1 MQQFVGK
8 PNLPINVKKRT
19 LLIPLQQAKHNC
31 PSKNSFSHFLNYL
44 NGTKETSLNWFLK
57 RVGYPRQGA
66 AQVLGLD
73 YEGSIKDGI
82 PQHKARTYLLKG
94 LEILMM
100 CKLL

>member
-1 MQQFVGK
+1 
-8 PNLPINVKKRT
+8 
-19 LLIPLQQAKHNC
+19 LLIPLQQAKHSC
-31 PSKNSFSHFLNYL
+31 PSKNSFSHF
-44 NGTKETSLNWFLK
+44 FLELSK
-57 RVGYPRQGA
+57 WHERNQLKLVFGYPRQGA

-94 LEILMM
+94 LEILM